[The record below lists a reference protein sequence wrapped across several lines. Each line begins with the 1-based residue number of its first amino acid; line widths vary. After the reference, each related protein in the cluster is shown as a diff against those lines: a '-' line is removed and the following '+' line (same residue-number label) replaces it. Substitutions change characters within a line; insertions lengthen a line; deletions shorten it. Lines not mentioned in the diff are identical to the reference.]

1 MKFPKPFTQYQTL
14 EERYHSYFRA
24 LRDEL
29 REHHQWR
36 TSRNPKRGNSYALP
50 SGYSAFRYRVWF
62 SEGTQEVGTALQ
74 IQGKPH
80 AECQELF
87 DALKEQKAEIESC
100 FGSPLQWERKDQKR
114 QTIAVYRNGDIWAF
128 EGELEEIA
136 DWHIEKLPKLREV
149 FTPKMK
155 QVLKQ

>member
-62 SEGTQEVGTALQ
+62 SERTQEVGTALQ
-74 IQGKPH
+74 IQGKPQ
-80 AECQELF
+80 AECQKLF

-114 QTIAVYRNGDIWAF
+114 QAIAVYRNGDIWAF

-136 DWHIEKLPKLREV
+136 DWHIEKLLKLREV
-149 FTPKMK
+149 FTPRMK
-155 QVLKQ
+155 QC